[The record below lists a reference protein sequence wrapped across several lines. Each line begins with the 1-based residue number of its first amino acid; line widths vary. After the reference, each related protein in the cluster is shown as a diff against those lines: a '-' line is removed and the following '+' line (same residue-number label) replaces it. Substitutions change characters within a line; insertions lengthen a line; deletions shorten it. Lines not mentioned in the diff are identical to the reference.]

1 MSSAKESEVLEADSA
16 GHYLS
21 KEHMEKLVHEFM
33 DRADAFKE
41 SRDALKLENETL
53 KAENNMLRRSLE
65 VLGIPASDT
74 DGEAGSAAAKDE
86 LQVKKKKKKKKK
98 QKSAEPADVKVEPET
113 GLAEVQAVVANA
125 AVKPVTSAEEMRAGF
140 QVYGPKCT
148 SPESLSPQA
157 DLEYTEAKL
166 QASDAEVKDPQAE
179 LKKVGV
185 QTDAL
190 ETSHADMQTD
200 GGMQGLKDAEVQT
213 TALQM
218 LHADVQT
225 DGGMESRQDP
235 QAADVGM
242 QSLQEKSLQS
252 HRRTVTF
259 QLPDLSIDA
268 QHLPYR
274 CSPHALTLPPYLPSM
289 PKSQC
294 QSRGSL
300 HKQVNCLRKELEM
313 SQHYID
319 FVQEKHT
326 SEKHALQLKHDEL
339 HMRYHKLQMQFYN
352 FQQHASA
359 ALACSLP

>member
-21 KEHMEKLVHEFM
+21 KENMEKLVHEFM

-41 SRDALKLENETL
+41 NRDALKLENETL

-98 QKSAEPADVKVEPET
+98 RKSAEPADVKVEPET

-166 QASDAEVKDPQAE
+166 QASDAE
-179 LKKVGV
+179 V

-274 CSPHALTLPPYLPSM
+274 CSPPALTLPPYLCSM
-289 PKSQC
+289 PESQC
-294 QSRGSL
+294 RSKGSL
-300 HKQVNCLRKELEM
+300 HKQVNCLRKELAM
-313 SQHYID
+313 SQQYID
-319 FVQEKHT
+319 FVEDKHT